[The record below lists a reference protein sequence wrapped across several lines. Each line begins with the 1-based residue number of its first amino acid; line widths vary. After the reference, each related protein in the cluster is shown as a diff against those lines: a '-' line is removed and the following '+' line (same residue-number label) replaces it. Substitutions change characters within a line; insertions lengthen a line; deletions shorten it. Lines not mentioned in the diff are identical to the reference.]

1 MNRRRFTATVAAAVA
16 AGSRP
21 AGAQPKAPY
30 KIGVTWPL
38 TGPVATFVGE
48 VLKGGEVAV
57 EDVNKAGGVGGH
69 PVQLVVEDTA
79 GTPQGGVTAMR
90 KLVQVDG
97 VQALI
102 SILTNVVTAQLPLAE
117 QFKIP
122 TLSQIET
129 PGLLDKTTYCFAHAP
144 TWGIVIPLI
153 AKDWKSRG
161 IKRVYGLML
170 NNALGLLEGPAC
182 RAAAQ
187 GAGAEYA
194 EALLDEG
201 TMDFRGVVERV
212 RDFNADAVVIP
223 GQGGAVELSALRQL
237 RELTTKATVY
247 SLGQNYTSK
256 AVHDAIGPYT
266 EGMIFGGLYLDP
278 TVARTFVAAYKAK
291 TGFIPSTQVAE
302 QYDIVRMV
310 AYAIGKAGYNGE
322 AIGRTLATLKGFPS
336 VFGGTVDMGTNHR
349 TVIKAIGLFQVRS
362 GRLTR
367 IASA

>member
-1 MNRRRFTATVAAAVA
+1 MNRRGFTAAVA
-16 AGSRP
+16 ASFAAGSQP
-21 AGAQPKAPY
+21 AFAQAKATY

-48 VLKGGEVAV
+48 VLKGGEVAL
-57 EDVNKAGGVGGH
+57 EDINKAGGAGGR
-69 PVQLVVEDTA
+69 PIELVVEDTA

-97 VQALI
+97 VQAVI
-102 SILTNVVTAQLPLAE
+102 SILTNVVTAQIPLAE

-129 PGLLDKTTYCFAHAP
+129 PDLLDKTSYCFAHAP
-144 TWGIVIPLI
+144 TWGIIIPLI
-153 AKDWKSRG
+153 GKDWKTRG
-161 IKRVYGLML
+161 VKRVYGLML

-182 RAAAQ
+182 RAAA
-187 GAGAEYA
+187 AAVGAEYG
-194 EALLDEG
+194 EALLDAG
-201 TMDFRGVVERV
+201 SMDFRGVVERV

-278 TVARTFVAAYKAK
+278 AVARTFTSEYKAK

-302 QYDIVRMV
+302 QYDIVKMV
-310 AYAIGKAGYNGE
+310 AAAIGKAGYNGE

-336 VFGGTVDMGTNHR
+336 VFGGTVDMGANHR
-349 TVIKAIGLFQVRS
+349 TVIKAIGLFQVR
-362 GRLTR
+362 GGKLVR